1 MRLLL
6 TRPEPGA
13 SATTARLVALGH
25 EVVSDPMLQI
35 VPTGR
40 PLPRGRFDALAFT
53 SVNAVRALAAGERAA
68 EFLALRAFAVGHRTA
83 AEAQAAGFRDVVDCA
98 GDVGSLALTLALD
111 LPPGARVLHAA
122 GEDRAGNLGAA
133 IAGRAISV
141 EVCVLYRAIPAV
153 QLSEPALEALAGGH
167 LEGALHYSPRTVAA
181 LLAAAQKAR
190 LMDALRHLQHFCLST
205 AVAAPLSEAGLA
217 ATASERP
224 EEASLLALLPAAAH
238 TE

>member
-13 SATTARLVALGH
+13 SATASHLVALGH

-40 PLPRGRFDALAFT
+40 PLPRGGFDALAFT
-53 SVNAVRALAAGERAA
+53 SVNAVRALAASERAA
-68 EFLALRAFAVGHRTA
+68 ELLALRAFAVGHRTA
-83 AEAQAAGFRDVVDCA
+83 AEAQTAGFRDVVDCA
-98 GDVGSLALTLALD
+98 GDVGSLAHMLALH
-111 LPPGARVLHAA
+111 LRPGARVLHAA

-153 QLSEPALEALAGGH
+153 HLSPPTVEALSAGR
-167 LEGALHYSPRTVAA
+167 LEGALHYSPRTVNA
-181 LLAAAQKAR
+181 LLAAAKTAR
-190 LMDALRHLQHFCLST
+190 VMDALRHLQHFCLSP
-205 AVAAPLSEAGLA
+205 AVAAPLGEAGLA
-217 ATASERP
+217 AKASERP
-224 EEASLLALLPAAAH
+224 DEAALLALLPAATKA
-238 TE
+238 E